1 MKKRKI
7 RYWGL
12 AALPAILLLL
22 LGSMRRDNA
31 DGTDFSV
38 SPTESNLVEESLQE
52 EKTVF
57 VHIGGQVMKPGVYEV
72 KADSRVVDVLLL
84 AGGFTAQASTDEVN
98 MAQRVEDG
106 MKIIIP
112 AISAEDGTE
121 SLVNLNTATKEQLMS
136 LPGIGESKAQA
147 ILSYRKKNGGF
158 SGTEEVMQVEGIK
171 AGVYEKIKEYIIV
184 R

>member
-1 MKKRKI
+1 M
-7 RYWGL
+7 
-12 AALPAILLLL
+12 
-22 LGSMRRDNA
+22 
-31 DGTDFSV
+31 
-38 SPTESNLVEESLQE
+38 
-52 EKTVF
+52 
-57 VHIGGQVMKPGVYEV
+57 
-72 KADSRVVDVLLL
+72 DVLLL
-84 AGGFTAQASTDEVN
+84 AGGFTAQAGTDEVN

-112 AISAEDGTE
+112 AILEEDGTE

-147 ILSYRKKNGGF
+147 ILSYRKENGGF
-158 SGTEEVMQVEGIK
+158 AGTEEVMQVEGIK